1 MKSQNAV
8 FEYEL
13 ETFRKEAE
21 AAIQFLYAYLTV
33 HRVAA
38 RNSLVHRLLNEAPLF
53 WNTSLGALQTAAF
66 IALGR
71 VFDQS
76 SQHNIDRLIRTAQK
90 DPDLFSKDE
99 LARRKQGT
107 EAARPEWLDDYLQ
120 DVYEP
125 TSEDFRRL
133 RSHIAKWRKTYES
146 NYRDIRRKLF
156 AHNEV
161 SGQAETDALFKKTNI
176 RELQRLC
183 VSLASLHDALWH
195 LYYNGR
201 KPVLRPRRYSI
212 ERMRDKPLPKGWSRT
227 VQERIVNEIDQFL
240 VKVSG
245 LLKPNLN
252 SAQNAQRGGAAN
264 RRKRAFARPFRSG
277 ERAALDDP
285 ERRFIN
291 D

>member
-1 MKSQNAV
+1 MKQQDTV
-8 FEYEL
+8 FEHEL
-13 ETFRKEAE
+13 ETFRREAE
-21 AAIQFLYAYLTV
+21 ATIQFLYAYLTI
-33 HRVAA
+33 HKVAA
-38 RNSLVHRLLNEAPLF
+38 RNRLVHRLLNEAPLL

-71 VFDQS
+71 IFDQS
-76 SQHNIDRLIRTAQK
+76 SPQNVDALIRSAQK
-90 DPDLFSKDE
+90 NPDLFSKNE

-107 EAARPEWLDDYLQ
+107 DTTPPKWLHGYLR

-125 TSEDFRRL
+125 TSKDFRRL

-146 NYRDIRRKLF
+146 NYRDIRHKLF

-161 SGQAETDALFKKTNI
+161 SDQAEADALFKKTNVK
-176 RELQRLC
+176 ELQRLC

-227 VQERIVNEIDQFL
+227 VQERMVEEIQQFL
-240 VKVSG
+240 VMASS
-245 LLKPNLN
+245 LLEPNLKGT
-252 SAQNAQRGGAAN
+252 QNTQRGVPPD
-264 RRKRAFARPFRSG
+264 RRGKGLASR
-277 ERAALDDP
+277 
-285 ERRFIN
+285 
-291 D
+291 